1 MLASSVQDIQ
11 RQTYY
16 TSSSNIGSAS
26 GSLFLD
32 AFRKAGQAQDG
43 EGEELARH
51 AFSSISVEF
60 YNHSK
65 QSIAF
70 SVTASG
76 EGADA
81 YYDDAENVYE
91 QLVQQY
97 NQMQSSGLTNVTMSE
112 AELQEIAQILAR
124 VSAFAR
130 QDGTEAFYGE
140 SNAARYTLSSGAVI
154 DFVHEEMVVCESYDA
169 AQGLP
174 AQWSQRNPLAGLPG
188 FEGFLGRGYESV
200 NPLPPQ
206 SGVDDDDT
214 EVEDPGDTGDD
225 DEDDTG
231 GEPVFTLPAD
241 PFSAAVFQLIR
252 ENTGGIEYNSEAA
265 ADFSVC
271 LRGLYNEMQLQN
283 KNLEACRT
291 RFDGVM
297 PYIVQAISLCEEPQ
311 DIYNACKSVDS
322 LFDSLF
328 LNSDYSVRS
337 GPNDAFTAEIRQMR
351 GDIDTQIKAL
361 KRAIDNINTYNDNNP
376 LDPLADPN
384 DVDPEW
390 TGLMNTF
397 NGALTGFFAALKVE
411 VKPVDD
417 FIAQHVSG
425 TGGTDDTGEEE
436 ETPTNSP
443 LTGVQGALHEL
454 IRANPQGIVAK
465 SAAETKLTAIFNDF
479 LGSMYDMKYAGTK
492 AETMLSSLKQVV
504 PFLNKAASLCGDYS
518 KVASMVADVQKL
530 FADCFLEYDQS
541 IPKNYEPNFAAEVR
555 NLRGTLKTASTA
567 VANKL
572 AEMENYKKNAAVGQ
586 LAGDAQWL
594 NLNAQL
600 KTLSANFYTGI
611 NTRSYEM
618 VLEDYAGA

>member
-1 MLASSVQDIQ
+1 MLASSVQDTQ

-32 AFRKAGQAQDG
+32 AFRKAGQVQDG
-43 EGEELARH
+43 EGEELTRQAY
-51 AFSSISVEF
+51 SSFSVEF

-70 SVTASG
+70 SITASG

-174 AQWSQRNPLAGLPG
+174 AEWSQKNPLAGLPG

-206 SGVDDDDT
+206 SGVDEDDT
-214 EVEDPGDTGDD
+214 GVEDPGETGDD
-225 DEDDTG
+225 AG

-252 ENTGGIEYNSEAA
+252 ENTGGIGYNSEAA
-265 ADFSVC
+265 SDFSLC

-291 RFDGVM
+291 RFDAVM
-297 PYIVQAISLCEEPQ
+297 PYIVQTISLCEEPQ
-311 DIYNACKSVDS
+311 DIYNACKNIDS

-328 LNSDYSVRS
+328 LNSDYSVRE

-351 GDIDTQIKAL
+351 GEIDVQIKAL
-361 KRAIDNINTYNDNNP
+361 KRAMDKIDTYNANNP
-376 LDPLADPN
+376 LDPFADPE

-390 TGLMNTF
+390 TGLINTF
-397 NGALTGFFAALKVE
+397 NGALAGFFSALKVE

-417 FIAQHVSG
+417 FIAQHVNG
-425 TGGTDDTGEEE
+425 TGDSGGDDD
-436 ETPTNSP
+436 ETPIDSP
-443 LTGVQGALHEL
+443 LSGVQGALHDL
-454 IRANPQGIVAK
+454 IRANPQGIAAK
-465 SAAETKLTAIFNDF
+465 SAAETKLTAIVNDF
-479 LGSMYDMKYAGTK
+479 LASMYDMKYAGTK
-492 AETMLSSLKQVV
+492 AETMLSSLKQAV
-504 PFLNKAASLCGDYS
+504 PFLNKAASLCEDYA

-541 IPKNYEPNFAAEVR
+541 IPTKYEPNFAAEVR
-555 NLRGTLKTASTA
+555 SLRGTLKTASTA

-572 AEMENYKKNAAVGQ
+572 TEMENYKKNAAVGQ
-586 LAGDAQWL
+586 LATDAQWL
-594 NLNAQL
+594 SLNAQL
-600 KTLSANFYTGI
+600 KTLSTNFYTCI
-611 NTRSYEM
+611 NTRSYDM